1 MTRNRPLTATTAAII
16 SAAILLTLVACAG
29 PASDATAAGAG
40 DDTNAAGTTSSL
52 PVAETA
58 RKFVACLTSKGLDAR
73 TDVGPGMP
81 DASGKAKAPTVRNM
95 AELRMIDR
103 AGNPVTTDST
113 GTSISTG
120 SDTQQLYANAML
132 TALDY
137 GTVWVAFKDS
147 TALAGTPYESKQA
160 DYADCEAQHPNF
172 TQPAQD
178 LASGQPTY
186 SEEDKRA
193 ALDFARK
200 ARGKGFSWVADPSG
214 DEPTTILIPR
224 TVTADELRRFFKE
237 CPVGDAHISF
247 GFDGTPEEFG
257 YDYMK
262 VMDQANGVDDS
273 TTTQYGIGSPTAAR

>member
-1 MTRNRPLTATTAAII
+1 MTRNRPLTATTAAAI
-16 SAAILLTLVACAG
+16 SAAILLTLAACAD
-29 PASDATAAGAG
+29 PASDTTTTGA
-40 DDTNAAGTTSSL
+40 DTNATDTTSDL
-52 PVAETA
+52 PVDETA
-58 RKFVACLTSKGLDAR
+58 RKFVACLTAKGLDAR
-73 TDVGPGMP
+73 TDVGPGAP

-103 AGNPVTTDST
+103 TGNPVTTDDT
-113 GTSISTG
+113 GTSIGTDSA
-120 SDTQQLYANAML
+120 TQQLYANAMF

-147 TALAGTPYESKQA
+147 TELAGTPYESKQA
-160 DYADCEAQHPNF
+160 DYADCEAKHPNF

-178 LASGQPTY
+178 LSSGQPAY

-237 CPVGDAHISF
+237 CPVGDARISF

-262 VMDQANGVDDS
+262 VMDEADGSADW

>member
-1 MTRNRPLTATTAAII
+1 MTRNRPLTLTTAAAV
-16 SAAILLTLVACAG
+16 SATILLALAACAG
-29 PASDATAAGAG
+29 PASDTATPGA
-40 DDTNAAGTTSSL
+40 DTNTTDTTDTTSDL
-52 PVAETA
+52 PVDETA
-58 RKFVACLTSKGLDAR
+58 RKFVACLTAKGLDAR
-73 TDVGPGMP
+73 TDVGPGTP

-103 AGNPVTTDST
+103 TGNPVTTDDT
-113 GTSISTG
+113 GTSIGTDSA
-120 SDTQQLYANAML
+120 TQQLYTNAMF

-160 DYADCEAQHPNF
+160 DYADCEAKHPNF
-172 TQPAQD
+172 SQPAQD

-224 TVTADELRRFFKE
+224 TVTAEELRRFFRE
-237 CPVGDAHISF
+237 CPVGDTRISF

-262 VMDQANGVDDS
+262 VMDEADGVDR
-273 TTTQYGIGSPTAAR
+273 Q

>member
-1 MTRNRPLTATTAAII
+1 MTRNRPLTATTAAAI
-16 SAAILLTLVACAG
+16 SAAILLTLAACAG
-29 PASDATAAGAG
+29 PASDTTTTGAG
-40 DDTNAAGTTSSL
+40 DDANATDTTSNL
-52 PVAETA
+52 PVDETA
-58 RKFVACLTSKGLDAR
+58 RQFVACLAAKGLDAR
-73 TDVGPGMP
+73 TDVGPGTP

-103 AGNPVTTDST
+103 SGNPITTDDT
-113 GTSISTG
+113 GTSISND
-120 SDTQQLYANAML
+120 SATQQLYANAMF
-132 TALDY
+132 TSLDN

-147 TALAGTPYESKQA
+147 TALAGTPYESKRA
-160 DYADCEAQHPNF
+160 DYADCEAKHPNF
-172 TQPAQD
+172 SQPAQD

-200 ARGKGFSWVADPSG
+200 ARDKGFSWVADPSG

-224 TVTADELRRFFKE
+224 TVKADELKRFFRE

-262 VMDQANGVDDS
+262 VMDEADGVGS
-273 TTTQYGIGSPTAAR
+273 TTTTQ

>member
-1 MTRNRPLTATTAAII
+1 MTRNRPLTATTAAAI
-16 SAAILLTLVACAG
+16 SAAILLTLAACAG
-29 PASDATAAGAG
+29 PASDTTTAGA
-40 DDTNAAGTTSSL
+40 DTNATDTTSDL
-52 PVAETA
+52 PVDETA

-73 TDVGPGMP
+73 TDVGPGAP

-103 AGNPVTTDST
+103 AGNPVTTDDT

-120 SDTQQLYANAML
+120 SDTQQLYANAMF

-160 DYADCEAQHPNF
+160 DYADCEAKHPNF

-224 TVTADELRRFFKE
+224 TVTADELRRFFRE
-237 CPVGDAHISF
+237 CPVGDARISF

-262 VMDQANGVDDS
+262 VMDETDGFDS
-273 TTTQYGIGSPTAAR
+273 TTTTQ